1 MLPARLQILESRL
14 QHLFEEQLARLL
26 PGEEERSALQKQ
38 MVLSLQA
45 SLRRTGGRV
54 PKRLRI
60 SLSPPFSAAYR
71 HNPALQAAVEHSIL
85 QALQQ
90 SGLEWETPPKIE
102 VLADAALP
110 GSEVHLVIPETGPLG
125 QTEAVSALPAGRPA
139 SKPAPGE
146 AFLIIG
152 GRETYPITHSITNI
166 GRRPDNDL
174 VIDDP
179 RVSRRHAQLRAE
191 GERYYLF
198 DLNATGGTFVNG
210 LRIHQKQLRAGDVIS
225 LAGFPLVFGV
235 ENAPAPGETQEYTP
249 HSPAS

>member
-1 MLPARLQILESRL
+1 MTD
-14 QHLFEEQLARLL
+14 
-26 PGEEERSALQKQ
+26 
-38 MVLSLQA
+38 VLST
-45 SLRRTGGRV
+45 SVTLRRCKLVRVSVDGSVAEYIFDQPDVTLGG
-54 PKRLRI
+54 
-60 SLSPPFSAAYR
+60 
-71 HNPALQAAVEHSIL
+71 HE
-85 QALQQ
+85 
-90 SGLEWETPPKIE
+90 
-102 VLADAALP
+102 
-110 GSEVHLVIPETGPLG
+110 
-125 QTEAVSALPAGRPA
+125 
-139 SKPAPGE
+139 
-146 AFLIIG
+146 
-152 GRETYPITHSITNI
+152 
-166 GRRPDNDL
+166 DNDL